1 MKLSFSTVGCPNFTW
16 DEIIST
22 AKDFGYDGIEIRGLQ
37 DELKVYNANPF
48 LIENIQNTISR
59 LMRLNLSIS
68 CISTSCYI
76 FDKDLYQK
84 TIDEAKQYML
94 LANRLKCRY
103 LRVLADEW
111 INPSGKV
118 DEEFVFVMLK
128 ELCQLAD
135 DFDVDVLIDTTQIYR
150 TSKLVSSLTGV
161 FVQPNKAIVG
171 ANAFAHES
179 GIHQHGVL
187 SERTTYE
194 IIDPVSIGLPKN
206 RMVLGKHSGR
216 HAFEERLKELGYTD
230 LTREEIDAAFE
241 KFKVLADKKK
251 VVLDKDIEALLEQKS
266 LNIPETYELV
276 RFQIISGNG
285 LISTASVRIK
295 SGEEEFEEA
304 ATGDGPV
311 DAIFKA
317 IDRITGLQVELDDY
331 SIKAVTQGKDALG
344 EVTVRN
350 KKEGKGFLGRVLSTD
365 ILEASAKAYVNA
377 INKML
382 YKISEE

>member
-1 MKLSFSTVGCPNFTW
+1 MECSQK
-16 DEIIST
+16 
-22 AKDFGYDGIEIRGLQ
+22 GL
-37 DELKVYNANPF
+37 L
-48 LIENIQNTISR
+48 
-59 LMRLNLSIS
+59 
-68 CISTSCYI
+68 
-76 FDKDLYQK
+76 
-84 TIDEAKQYML
+84 
-94 LANRLKCRY
+94 
-103 LRVLADEW
+103 
-111 INPSGKV
+111 
-118 DEEFVFVMLK
+118 
-128 ELCQLAD
+128 
-135 DFDVDVLIDTTQIYR
+135 
-150 TSKLVSSLTGV
+150 
-161 FVQPNKAIVG
+161 
-171 ANAFAHES
+171 
-179 GIHQHGVL
+179 
-187 SERTTYE
+187 YE

-276 RFQIISGNG
+276 KFQIISGND
-285 LISTASVRIK
+285 LISTASVKIK
-295 SGEEEFEEA
+295 SGEGEFEEA

-344 EVTVRN
+344 EVTVRI
-350 KKEGKGFLGRVLSTD
+350 KKDGKAFLGRGLSTD
-365 ILEASAKAYVNA
+365 ILEASAKAYINA